1 MKRTVEIAGAGIAGL
16 TVGLAFAQK
25 GWRVRVHEQLDA
37 LRGADR
43 GIHLWQ
49 SGLRV
54 LDALGV
60 LDPAIAGALGT
71 ERQERRNYD
80 GTTFS
85 SSRLGQDF
93 PLHVLLRECL
103 LATLHDALIETGGE
117 VVFNSRAIAAQPD
130 GWLCFADGSSL
141 RADLVVGADGVNS
154 TIRDSLGLLRWRHT
168 VNQFGYRTL
177 VPREP
182 NPLDGEAGCTHVE
195 YWNGSR
201 RLLYMPVAADLA
213 HVQLTSLA
221 GDSAGNTVPI
231 DQDFWRSLF
240 PDQARIIDCIPTDGS
255 GEWFEIV
262 RLEQWSSGRAAIIG
276 DAAIAQPPFLGHGA
290 GCSLMS
296 AFALARA
303 VDGAGDV
310 IQGLVEW
317 ELHERPFT
325 EWVQWVA
332 YWYGQLAFLAPR
344 LRTAV
349 LRAIDQ
355 SDWAK
360 RRILLAATRRDV
372 TAMRFSPPSMPSPT
386 IYPLIH

>member
-16 TVGLAFAQK
+16 TAGLAFAQK
-25 GWRVRVHEQLDA
+25 GWRVRVHEQCDGW
-37 LRGADR
+37 RGAGR

-54 LDALGV
+54 LDVLGV
-60 LDPAIAGALGT
+60 LDPAIAGATRTAL
-71 ERQERRNYD
+71 QERRNYD

-85 SSRLGQDF
+85 SSSLGQDF

-117 VVFNSRAIAAQPD
+117 VVFNSRAIAAHPD
-130 GWLCFADGSSL
+130 GRLCFADGSAL
-141 RADLVVGADGVNS
+141 RADLVLGADGVNS
-154 TIRDSLGLLRWRHT
+154 TIRDSLGLLRWRHP
-168 VNQFGYRTL
+168 VNQFGYRTV

-182 NPLDGEAGCTHVE
+182 NKLEREGGSTHVE

-201 RLLYMPVAADLA
+201 RLLYMPSAADLA
-213 HVQLTSLA
+213 YVQLTSLA
-221 GDSAGNTVPI
+221 GDRAGNTVPI
-231 DQDFWRSLF
+231 DHDFWRSLF
-240 PDQARIIDCIPTDGS
+240 PDQAWIIDRISADGS

-262 RLEQWSSGRAAIIG
+262 RLEQWSRGRAAIIG

-303 VDGAGDV
+303 VDRADDV
-310 IQGLVEW
+310 VQGLVDW
-317 ELHERPFT
+317 EMNERPFT

-349 LRAIDQ
+349 LKAIDQ

-372 TAMRFSPPSMPSPT
+372 TTTRFSPPFVPSPP